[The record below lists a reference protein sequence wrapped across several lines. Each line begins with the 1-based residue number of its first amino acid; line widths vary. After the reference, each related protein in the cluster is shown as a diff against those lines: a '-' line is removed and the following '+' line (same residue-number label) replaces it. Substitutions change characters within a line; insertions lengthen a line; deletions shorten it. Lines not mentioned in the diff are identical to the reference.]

1 MSGGG
6 SLHLQVSTCP
16 TLHHDQDA
24 SSKQSN
30 CLLLHNTSLRLLL
43 ENECVFW
50 FYYNFNLWWFW
61 AGVARLPTGGA
72 HFSVLASLPGADFS
86 ATILH
91 SPIGEISTSAKHE
104 TIAIFLLILITL
116 CSDCLVVCIPNAPKG
131 ARQIMGR
138 ISYSTFCSSDFRIY
152 WR

>member
-30 CLLLHNTSLRLLL
+30 CLFPWRMNACSDFITISISDGFGRVWPAFLP
-43 ENECVFW
+43 
-50 FYYNFNLWWFW
+50 
-61 AGVARLPTGGA
+61 GARIFL
-72 HFSVLASLPGADFS
+72 FLPGADFS

-91 SPIGEISTSAKHE
+91 SPIGEISTYAKHE

-131 ARQIMGR
+131 ARQIMGQ
-138 ISYSTFCSSDFRIY
+138 ISYSAFCSSDFRIY